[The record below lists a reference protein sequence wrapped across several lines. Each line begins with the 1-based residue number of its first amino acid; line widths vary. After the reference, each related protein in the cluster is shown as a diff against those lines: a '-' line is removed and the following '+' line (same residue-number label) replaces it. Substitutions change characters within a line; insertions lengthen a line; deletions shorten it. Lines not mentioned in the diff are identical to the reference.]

1 MQTIMGCLDH
11 ADPKRDVHGA
21 LGRKDAS
28 LLFCMSEHWPGKH
41 EVKFPVNSILKPTPS
56 PIPVTYLWGHFKVP
70 GPDPVEKLGGHCRWA
85 QLYAST
91 FPLEV
96 VIRTFLS
103 GLQRLEG
110 GQVMTEDPDVG
121 ADLQSCRGAWVT
133 SWLAP
138 GSSHNTVP
146 RPCAT
151 SDKDWMGKATAPW
164 GFLTGRGLLCT
175 KAAHVEA
182 LEGQTSHGHVSWR
195 TASWVVRGCPSAA
208 PSVPPGWGWGCVLGT
223 WGDPRR
229 ARQGWSRNAPVFL
242 GGHLLRTDVPKAES
256 QGSAGEWQNH
266 GAGQGYN

>member
-121 ADLQSCRGAWVT
+121 ADLQSCRG
-133 SWLAP
+133 
-138 GSSHNTVP
+138 
-146 RPCAT
+146 
-151 SDKDWMGKATAPW
+151 
-164 GFLTGRGLLCT
+164 
-175 KAAHVEA
+175 
-182 LEGQTSHGHVSWR
+182 
-195 TASWVVRGCPSAA
+195 
-208 PSVPPGWGWGCVLGT
+208 T
-223 WGDPRR
+223 WG
-229 ARQGWSRNAPVFL
+229 
-242 GGHLLRTDVPKAES
+242 
-256 QGSAGEWQNH
+256 
-266 GAGQGYN
+266 